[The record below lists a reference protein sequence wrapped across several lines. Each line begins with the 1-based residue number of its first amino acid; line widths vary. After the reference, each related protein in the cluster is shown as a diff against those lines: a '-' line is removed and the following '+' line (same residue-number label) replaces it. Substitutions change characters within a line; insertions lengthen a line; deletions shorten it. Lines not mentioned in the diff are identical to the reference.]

1 MIRNTKTIVQYKI
14 MKWISENF
22 VEGSVEI
29 LFTSEDSATIRDQ
42 VGGSMKLIYN
52 AERDEVI
59 EG

>member
-1 MIRNTKTIVQYKI
+1 MIRNTKTIAQYKI

-22 VEGSVEI
+22 VDGSVEI
-29 LFTSEDSATIRDQ
+29 LFTSEDSATITDQ